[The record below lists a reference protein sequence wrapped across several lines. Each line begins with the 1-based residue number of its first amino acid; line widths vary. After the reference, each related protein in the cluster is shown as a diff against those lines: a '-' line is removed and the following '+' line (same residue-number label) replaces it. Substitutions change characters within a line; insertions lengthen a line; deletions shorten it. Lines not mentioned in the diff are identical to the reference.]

1 MINRSKIVKQN
12 INEISL
18 FNPTFVDE
26 GIYNF
31 DYGYVQALGHQ
42 IITLLENNN
51 ILTIFSEKLDNIAK
65 YYVIQFDKDKNK
77 SDRYSDQY
85 NYKMYPCWL
94 TDKEMKLIED
104 FRENNKVENN
114 KKAGD

>member
-1 MINRSKIVKQN
+1 MLNRNEIVKQN

-18 FNPTFVDE
+18 FNPTFVDD

-65 YYVIQFDKDKNK
+65 YYIIQFDKDKNK
-77 SDRYSDQY
+77 SDRY
-85 NYKMYPCWL
+85 NYKMQPCWL
-94 TDKEMKLIED
+94 TDEEMKLIED
-104 FRENNKVENN
+104 FRENDKVENN
-114 KKAGD
+114 NKVGE

>member
-1 MINRSKIVKQN
+1 MINRSKIVMQN

-18 FNPTFVDE
+18 FNPTFPDE

-51 ILTIFSEKLDNIAK
+51 ILTIFSEKLDGIAK
-65 YYVIQFDKDKNK
+65 YYVIQFDKDKNQA
-77 SDRYSDQY
+77 DRYD
-85 NYKMYPCWL
+85 YKMHPCWL

-114 KKAGD
+114 NKVGE